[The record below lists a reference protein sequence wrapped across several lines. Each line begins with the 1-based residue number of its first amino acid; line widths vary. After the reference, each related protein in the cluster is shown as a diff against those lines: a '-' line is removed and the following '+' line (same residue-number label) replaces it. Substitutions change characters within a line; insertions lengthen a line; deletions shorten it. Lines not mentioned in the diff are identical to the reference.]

1 MEVILSKFSKLLEES
16 KSNQMIRVNNG
27 NTKLAKEYLNWL
39 KYEPKHWNIGGLLN
53 KSSDELDS
61 EEKTILKLRQ
71 KELELIPIFE
81 SYINSECIEYSK
93 IGYDFIKSM
102 SISSYAKLKLTAQEL
117 QYCNDKLQEMIYSN
131 NDTNISPEEKIKSL
145 INSLKPD
152 ISVVDSYMK
161 FMLEIRLQNIK
172 RTKSFASN
180 TKRKLVLKNRN
191 SN

>member
-117 QYCNDKLQEMIYSN
+117 QDCNDKLQEMIYSN

-172 RTKSFASN
+172 RTKLFTSN

>member
-117 QYCNDKLQEMIYSN
+117 QDCNDKLHEMIYSN

>member
-117 QYCNDKLQEMIYSN
+117 QDCNDKLQEMIYSN

>member
-16 KSNQMIRVNNG
+16 NSNQMIRVNNG

-117 QYCNDKLQEMIYSN
+117 QDCNDKLQEMIYSN

-172 RTKSFASN
+172 RTKLFASN

>member
-16 KSNQMIRVNNG
+16 KSNQMIRVING

-93 IGYDFIKSM
+93 IVYDFIKSM

-117 QYCNDKLQEMIYSN
+117 QDCNDKLQEMIYSN

-172 RTKSFASN
+172 RTKLFTSN

>member
-16 KSNQMIRVNNG
+16 KSNQMIRVING

-102 SISSYAKLKLTAQEL
+102 SISSYAKLKLTEQEL
-117 QYCNDKLQEMIYSN
+117 QDCNDKLQEMIYSN

-172 RTKSFASN
+172 RTKSFACN

>member
-1 MEVILSKFSKLLEES
+1 MEVILSKFSKLLEDS
-16 KSNQMIRVNNG
+16 NSNQMIRVNNG

-61 EEKTILKLRQ
+61 EEKNILKLRQ

-117 QYCNDKLQEMIYSN
+117 QDCNDKLQEMIYSN
-131 NDTNISPEEKIKSL
+131 NDTNISPEEKIKAL

>member
-16 KSNQMIRVNNG
+16 NSNQMIRVNNG

-117 QYCNDKLQEMIYSN
+117 QDCNDKLQEMIYSN
-131 NDTNISPEEKIKSL
+131 NDTNI
-145 INSLKPD
+145 
-152 ISVVDSYMK
+152 
-161 FMLEIRLQNIK
+161 R
-172 RTKSFASN
+172 RGG
-180 TKRKLVLKNRN
+180 R
-191 SN
+191 

>member
-27 NTKLAKEYLNWL
+27 NTRLAKEYLNWL

-53 KSSDELDS
+53 KSSDELNS

-117 QYCNDKLQEMIYSN
+117 QDCNDKLQEMIYSN